1 MPKTLADGR
10 ILLTALTTAPA
21 NMKAPTLTELNAG
34 KKISCRI
41 MKSDYALGA
50 TGNSQI
56 TEQEMCKK
64 GEGSAPG
71 PATYEGSLTVFRY
84 LDEAGK
90 AVVSDDI
97 AWDLLKKLGTEL
109 WLVEREGPEES
120 QALAVGDIVSVYEVI
135 TNTPT
140 KPGDRFA
147 GYIKRTIKLS
157 VTDAHEDV
165 AVVAGA

>member
-10 ILLTALTTAPA
+10 ILLTVLTSKPKNPA
-21 NMKAPTLTELNAG
+21 APTLEELNAG

-50 TGNSQI
+50 SGNSEI

-64 GEGSAPG
+64 GEGKAPG
-71 PATYEGSLTVFRY
+71 PASYEGSLTVFRY
-84 LDEAGK
+84 LEDSGK
-90 AVVSDDI
+90 PSVEDDF

-109 WLVEREGPEES
+109 WLVEREGPDEA
-120 QALAVGDIVSVYEVI
+120 QPLAKGDIVSVYEVI

-165 AVVAGA
+165 EVATGV

>member
-10 ILLTALTTAPA
+10 ILLTALTTAPKDMA
-21 NMKAPTLTELNAG
+21 KPTLAELNAG

-50 TGNSQI
+50 TGNSEI

-64 GEGSAPG
+64 GEGKAPG

-84 LDEAGK
+84 LDEVGK
-90 AVVSDDI
+90 AVIEDDF
-97 AWDLLKKLGTEL
+97 AWPLLSKLGTTL
-109 WLVEREGPEES
+109 WLVEREGPDEAKAYAE
-120 QALAVGDIVSVYEVI
+120 GDIVSVYEVI

-157 VTDAHEDV
+157 VASAAEDV
-165 AVVAGA
+165 TVVTA